1 MKKSLFRSKFVLIKS
16 KENNSKIKQNKV
28 GLKSACH
35 IVTCGCD
42 KIRQKNNIPFFLSAK
57 IALPMNRKA
66 KKLIK

>member
-1 MKKSLFRSKFVLIKS
+1 MKKILFKAKFFLIKS
-16 KENNSKIKQNKV
+16 IENNSKIKQNNV

-42 KIRQKNNIPFFLSAK
+42 KIRQRNNKLFFLFAK
-57 IALPMNRKA
+57 VALPMNRKA

>member
-1 MKKSLFRSKFVLIKS
+1 MKINLTRAKSFLIKS
-16 KENNSKIKQNKV
+16 KENRSKIKQNNV

-42 KIRQKNNIPFFLSAK
+42 KIRQINNKLFRLFAK
-57 IALPMNRKA
+57 IALPINRKA